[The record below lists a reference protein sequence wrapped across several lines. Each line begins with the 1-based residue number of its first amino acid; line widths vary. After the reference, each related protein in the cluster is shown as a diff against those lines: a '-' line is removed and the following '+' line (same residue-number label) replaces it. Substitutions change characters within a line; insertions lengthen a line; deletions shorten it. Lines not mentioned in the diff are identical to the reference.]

1 MDELRAEGA
10 TDVMGMMINNPI
22 AYGYGSA
29 LGALDVQL
37 PALQDTFQVIGGAWM
52 PTVGSLL
59 GCLQNEELL
68 LVDPQGRLHLKVTA
82 SPDGYDLK
90 EAGPRETVK
99 SWVRSLAPHAAP
111 LP

>member
-10 TDVMGMMINNPI
+10 TDVTGMMINNPI

-37 PALQDTFQVIGGAWM
+37 PALQDTFELIGGAYM
-52 PTVGSLL
+52 PAIGSRLH
-59 GCLQNEELL
+59 CLQNDELL

-82 SPDGYDLK
+82 SPDGYDLR
-90 EAGPRETVK
+90 ESGPRETVK
-99 SWVRSLAPHAAP
+99 SWVRSLAPRAAQ